1 MSGFESGFPP
11 AKGIHLFSHILSIT
25 FYHFHTVFYIICRR
39 KTWKILTT
47 APLKRHLSRIKTL
60 CGMLTWKRNK
70 WKHVRKLKRLKHKK
84 MHIVGVGC
92 VFTGYTLDFLNAR
105 TEPYEENIYF
115 SVSFSLFQLE
125 YLPSMSRQTFT
136 TKTAGASHSP
146 RLSFSF
152 KM

>member
-1 MSGFESGFPP
+1 M
-11 AKGIHLFSHILSIT
+11 KNIDYCT
-25 FYHFHTVFYIICRR
+25 F
-39 KTWKILTT
+39 K
-47 APLKRHLSRIKTL
+47 APSQQNKNLVWYVNLKKKQVETRQKVEQTE
-60 CGMLTWKRNK
+60 
-70 WKHVRKLKRLKHKK
+70 LKHKK

-105 TEPYEENIYF
+105 IEPYEEKIYF
-115 SVSFSLFQLE
+115 SVSLFQLE